1 MGDRANWG
9 FFTEPGKPIINL
21 YTHCHGSERY
31 ELLANALDYARPR
44 WSDPS
49 YATRIVIS
57 QIIGDEWANE
67 TGWGLTVDE
76 MGANEHSYL
85 TVLWGSKQVV
95 DMPTTW
101 AHTGRDGL
109 NKAWKMMPQAKMYD
123 FDRFIEKHATLRVP
137 R

>member
-9 FFTEPGKPIINL
+9 FFTEVGKPIINL
-21 YTHCHGSERY
+21 YTHWHGSERY

-49 YATRIVIS
+49 YATRIVTS

-67 TGWGLTVDE
+67 TGWRLTVDE
-76 MGANEHSYL
+76 LGDNEHSYL
-85 TVLWGSKQVV
+85 MVDWVSKVV
-95 DMPTTW
+95 YDIPINW
-101 AHTGRDGL
+101 NHTGKAGL
-109 NKAWKMMPQAKMYD
+109 TTAWELVPKAQINK
-123 FDRFIEKHATLRVP
+123 FDRFIEKHATLRVS